1 MKKSLVVGL
10 TGGIA
15 CGKTTVANV
24 FQSFGA
30 DVIDADSLGHQ
41 LLKRDPS
48 VYEKLVATF
57 GGCILNDKGE
67 IDRSKLG
74 RIVFDNP
81 DYLRKLNELIHPPLI
96 ERIKVEIE
104 QKLSSVEPRIIIV
117 DAALLIELNLTY
129 MVDSVVLVYADES
142 VQMQRL
148 MERGLPQA
156 EARNRILSQK
166 PSHEKE
172 RFADFIIYNNG
183 SLSDTTRQAKCVWE
197 ALTEIRCIEDA

>member
-1 MKKSLVVGL
+1 MKRSLVVGL

-15 CGKTTVANV
+15 CGKTTVARV
-24 FQSFGA
+24 FQNFGA

-41 LLKRDPS
+41 LLKQDPS

-57 GGCILNDKGE
+57 GGCILDDKGE

-81 DYLRKLNELIHPPLI
+81 DYLRTLNELIHPPLI

-104 QKLSSVEPRIIIV
+104 QKLSSVERRIIIV
-117 DAALLIELNLTY
+117 DAALLIELNLMY
-129 MVDSVVLVYADES
+129 MVDLVVLVYADEN

-148 MERGLPQA
+148 MERGLSQA
-156 EARNRILSQK
+156 EAWNRIQSQK
-166 PSHEKE
+166 PFQEKAL
-172 RFADFIIYNNG
+172 FADFIIHNNG
-183 SLSDTTRQAKCVWE
+183 TLSDTTKQAKHVWG
-197 ALTEIRCIEDA
+197 ALTEIRCAEGR